1 MIEVKNSRR
10 ARIYLAVFTLV
21 LCLLSMAMLFLS
33 LALFRTQSS
42 FLGFGPTETLVYG
55 IGGAVL
61 SVFFVWA
68 CKQSYFAGQQ
78 YQISPV
84 GIRFITPTV
93 TDRYGKWEDLVFV
106 SPLLGTLGFR
116 DGTMIQ
122 ADLLWRLLTDKQ
134 RQEVLEYSGEDG
146 LLGTTVGRHEQWYS
160 EPFPRSLFAIY
171 QFGRLLL
178 VLGLLGLVIAW
189 IVDPDGLSILTDD
202 EERRDG
208 KLTYVAWAI
217 VPPGVGFEIM
227 LITRYLPYFK
237 RTLEDQRAK
246 RAFRAEYKDSN

>member
-1 MIEVKNSRR
+1 MIEIRNSLQTRMFVGG
-10 ARIYLAVFTLV
+10 ATLV

-33 LALFRTQSS
+33 LVFFRTQSS
-42 FLGFGPTETLVYG
+42 FLGFGPTETLVFG

-61 SVFFVWA
+61 SALCVWA
-68 CKQSYFAGQQ
+68 CKQSCFAGQR
-78 YQISPV
+78 YQISSD
-84 GIRFITPTV
+84 GIRLIIPTV
-93 TDRYGKWEDLVFV
+93 TNRYGKWEDLVFV
-106 SPLLGTLGFR
+106 SPLLNTLGFR
-116 DGTMIQ
+116 DGTIIQ

-134 RQEVLEYSGEDG
+134 RLEVLEYSGKDG
-146 LLGTTVGRHEQWYS
+146 LLGTTVGRHEQWYF
-160 EPFPRSLFAIY
+160 EPFPRSLLAIY

-202 EERRDG
+202 VGRRDG

-217 VPPGVGFEIM
+217 IPPVVGFEIM

-237 RTLEDQRAK
+237 RTLEDFRAK
-246 RAFRAEYKDSN
+246 RAFRTEFKDTS